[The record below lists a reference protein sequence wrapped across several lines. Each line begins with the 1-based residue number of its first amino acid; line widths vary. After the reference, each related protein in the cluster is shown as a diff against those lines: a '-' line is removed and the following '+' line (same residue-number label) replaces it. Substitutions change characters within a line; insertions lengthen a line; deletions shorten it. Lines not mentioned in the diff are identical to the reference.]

1 MRTPATRPRSTSPPP
16 TGSAGRRDTQP
27 TPLIRAD
34 FALRHA
40 GQLATMVPRED
51 DPLGRIKDG
60 ALAAREGRVVGIG
73 EDRELESK
81 VALDGDLLDA
91 AGACVIP
98 GLVDAHTHPVF
109 AGSRADEFA
118 ERVSGV
124 TYKAQQSGE
133 RGIARTVRATREA
146 DVSTL
151 TELAAARANRFL
163 ANGTTTVEAKTG
175 YGLDLDHEAK
185 SLEVIRQ
192 LAEQTRL
199 RVIPTFLGAHTVPPG
214 VDRRAY
220 VRSVIDEMLPAF
232 RPWAVFCDA
241 WCDPPAFT
249 AAETRAVLGRARSL
263 GYAVRI
269 HAAQLAPGEGPDIAA
284 ELGASSAD
292 HLEFAT
298 TAQIQALAKAGTVAV
313 LCPAANFTTH
323 GPRPPIE
330 AMREAKLSI
339 AIASDLNPGTSN
351 SESLP
356 LAMSLACVQWGMTP
370 TEVLVGAT
378 LHAAHSLKLDGLAGC
393 LRPGSFADCAVVDT
407 ESPEAIPYY
416 VGVNRVLQTVVG
428 GAVWVPL

>member
-1 MRTPATRPRSTSPPP
+1 M
-16 TGSAGRRDTQP
+16 
-27 TPLIRAD
+27 PLIRAD
-34 FALRHA
+34 FALRRA
-40 GQLATMVPRED
+40 GQLATMVPLKD
-51 DPLGRIKDG
+51 DPLGRIRDS
-60 ALAAREGRVVGIG
+60 ALAAREGRVVWIG
-73 EDRELESK
+73 EDRDLESQ

-124 TYKAQQSGE
+124 PYQAQQGGE

-163 ANGTTTVEAKTG
+163 ANGTTTIEAKTG
-175 YGLDLDHEAK
+175 YGLDLDNEAR
-185 SLEVIRQ
+185 SLEVLRQ
-192 LAEQTRL
+192 VGEHTRL
-199 RVIPTFLGAHTVPPG
+199 RVVPTFLGAHAVPSG

-220 VRSVIDEMLPAF
+220 LRSVMEEMLPAF
-232 RPWAVFCDA
+232 KPWAVFCDA
-241 WCDPPAFT
+241 WCEAPAFT
-249 AAETRAVLGRARSL
+249 AAETRAVLGRAKLL
-263 GYAVRI
+263 GYQIRI

-298 TAQIQALAKAGTVAV
+298 PSQIRALAKAGTVAV
-313 LCPAANFTTH
+313 LCPGANFTTH

-330 AMREAKLSI
+330 AMRAAKLPI

-356 LAMSLACVQWGMTP
+356 LAMSLACVAWGMTP
-370 TEVLVGAT
+370 VEVLSGAT
-378 LHAAHSLKLDGLAGC
+378 VLAAHSLKLDGLAGC
-393 LRPGSFADCAVVDT
+393 LRLGSFADCVVVDV

-416 VGVNRVLQTVVG
+416 VGVNRVMRTVVG
-428 GAVWVPL
+428 GAVWEPL